1 MDHYQHKS
9 GAQKRKEKIAR
20 EKSAKKGQST
30 IESFGFINCN
40 RIDGVSEDQMC
51 KMKSQLSNVEVEPV
65 PIEEDELLN
74 RKVMSADVK
83 ENVIDENENILPKTS
98 TARLEELQDK
108 ADDVQLVP
116 SNNYDIGLIKELFCT
131 AEQIEKFVH
140 YRPIAYPTKFP
151 KDALPKSF
159 PRTLFHIAMPNG
171 EKVQRDWLTW
181 SETKNALYCFP
192 CRLFSKMPETHRSAL
207 SLPTGYSKPKD
218 NKWKKLYEKIPHDQ
232 SSTGHKMCYT
242 EVERWRQI
250 LRRVL
255 NVILFLGERGLA
267 FRGDSHLIGDP
278 KNGNFLGIMELI
290 GLYDSILHDHLEK
303 VKASQQSHKRM
314 QAHYLSNDIQNEFI
328 QCCADQ
334 VTDVILDER
343 EKCKYFSMIV
353 YATPD
358 TDHIEQ
364 NVFILRY
371 VLQNKL
377 TGKYEVKERFLE
389 FVDCNKKTGEDI
401 ANIITSTLQKH
412 KIPLMCCRGQG
423 YDNGSNMKCSVKA
436 AQARILQHYP
446 LATYSPCAC
455 HSLNLCGAQA
465 AECCPQVITFFGIVQ
480 KLYNIFSSSPQR
492 WEIKKKNIGS
502 SFHIMSQTR
511 WSARM
516 DCIKSFATHLP
527 GIIKSVAD
535 IRNLNLSIENRAD
548 LNGIISYMESFECI
562 LMSAIWFKV
571 LTAINYTN
579 LVLQARNAT
588 LDVEVTN
595 IKRLIDELKTL

>member
-1 MDHYQHKS
+1 
-9 GAQKRKEKIAR
+9 
-20 EKSAKKGQST
+20 
-30 IESFGFINCN
+30 
-40 RIDGVSEDQMC
+40 
-51 KMKSQLSNVEVEPV
+51 
-65 PIEEDELLN
+65 
-74 RKVMSADVK
+74 MSADVK

-116 SNNYDIGLIKELFCT
+116 SNNYDIGLIKELFST

-140 YRPIAYPTKFP
+140 HGPIAHPTKFP
-151 KDALPKSF
+151 KDTLPKSF

-171 EKVQRDWLTW
+171 EKIPRDWLTW

-218 NKWKKLYEKIPHDQ
+218 NKWKKLYEKIPHHQ
-232 SSTGHKMCYT
+232 SSSGHKMCYVEWRRLEENLRDNTTINFLLNDNIKT

-255 NVILFLGERGLA
+255 DVILFFGERGFA

-278 KNGNFLGIMELI
+278 KIGNFLGIMELI
-290 GLYDSILHDHLEK
+290 GHYDSILLDHLEK

-314 QAHYLSNDIQNEFI
+314 QAHCLSNDIQNEFI
-328 QCCADQ
+328 QCCADK

-353 YATPD
+353 DATPD
-358 TDHIEQ
+358 TAHIEQ

-371 VLQNKL
+371 VLQDKL

-389 FVDCNKKTGEDI
+389 FVDCYKKTGEDI

-423 YDNGSNMKCSVKA
+423 YDNGSNMKGSVKG

-492 WEIKKKNIGS
+492 WEI
-502 SFHIMSQTR
+502 
-511 WSARM
+511 
-516 DCIKSFATHLP
+516 
-527 GIIKSVAD
+527 
-535 IRNLNLSIENRAD
+535 
-548 LNGIISYMESFECI
+548 
-562 LMSAIWFKV
+562 
-571 LTAINYTN
+571 
-579 LVLQARNAT
+579 
-588 LDVEVTN
+588 
-595 IKRLIDELKTL
+595 

>member
-1 MDHYQHKS
+1 
-9 GAQKRKEKIAR
+9 
-20 EKSAKKGQST
+20 
-30 IESFGFINCN
+30 
-40 RIDGVSEDQMC
+40 
-51 KMKSQLSNVEVEPV
+51 
-65 PIEEDELLN
+65 
-74 RKVMSADVK
+74 MSADVK

-98 TARLEELQDK
+98 TARIEELQDK

-140 YRPIAYPTKFP
+140 HGLIAHPTKFP
-151 KDALPKSF
+151 KDTLPKSF

-171 EKVQRDWLTW
+171 EKIPRDWLTW

-218 NKWKKLYEKIPHDQ
+218 IKWKKLYEKIPHHQ
-232 SSTGHKMCYT
+232 SSSGHKMCYVEWRRLEENLRNNTTINFLLNDNIKT

-255 NVILFLGERGLA
+255 DVILFLGERGLA

-290 GLYDSILHDHLEK
+290 GHYDSILHDHLEK

-314 QAHYLSNDIQNEFI
+314 QTHYLSNDIQNEFI
-328 QCCADQ
+328 QCCADK

-353 YATPD
+353 DATPD
-358 TDHIEQ
+358 TAHIEQ

-371 VLQNKL
+371 VLQDKL

-389 FVDCNKKTGEDI
+389 FVDCNKKAGKDI

-423 YDNGSNMKCSVKA
+423 YDNGSNMKGSVKG

-455 HSLNLCGAQA
+455 HSLNLCGPQA

-480 KLYNIFSSSPQR
+480 KLYDIFSSSPQR
-492 WEIKKKNIGS
+492 WKI
-502 SFHIMSQTR
+502 
-511 WSARM
+511 
-516 DCIKSFATHLP
+516 
-527 GIIKSVAD
+527 
-535 IRNLNLSIENRAD
+535 
-548 LNGIISYMESFECI
+548 
-562 LMSAIWFKV
+562 
-571 LTAINYTN
+571 
-579 LVLQARNAT
+579 
-588 LDVEVTN
+588 
-595 IKRLIDELKTL
+595 

>member
-1 MDHYQHKS
+1 MIAERHETLRPRIGSLLHAAMDHYQHKS

-51 KMKSQLSNVEVEPV
+51 KIKSQLSNVKVEPV

-116 SNNYDIGLIKELFCT
+116 LNNYDIGLIKELFCT
-131 AEQIEKFVH
+131 AEQIKKFVH
-140 YRPIAYPTKFP
+140 HGPIAHPTKFP

-171 EKVQRDWLTW
+171 EKIPRDWLTW

-192 CRLFSKMPETHRSAL
+192 YRLFSKMPETHRSAL

-218 NKWKKLYEKIPHDQ
+218 NKWKKLYEKVPHHQ
-232 SSTGHKMCYT
+232 SSSGHKMCYVEWRRLEENLRDNTTINFLLNDNIKT

-255 NVILFLGERGLA
+255 DVILFLGERGLA
-267 FRGDSHLIGDP
+267 FRGDSYLIGDP

-290 GLYDSILHDHLEK
+290 GHYDSILHDHLEK

-328 QCCADQ
+328 QCY
-334 VTDVILDER
+334 TSY
-343 EKCKYFSMIV
+343 K
-353 YATPD
+353 T
-358 TDHIEQ
+358 
-364 NVFILRY
+364 
-371 VLQNKL
+371 KL

-389 FVDCNKKTGEDI
+389 FVDCSKKTDEDI

-423 YDNGSNMKCSVKA
+423 YDNGSNMKGLVKG
-436 AQARILQHYP
+436 AQARVLQHYP

-455 HSLNLCGAQA
+455 HSLNLCA

-492 WEIKKKNIGS
+492 WEILKKIYWFVS
-502 SFHIMSQTR
+502 S
-511 WSARM
+511 
-516 DCIKSFATHLP
+516 
-527 GIIKSVAD
+527 
-535 IRNLNLSIENRAD
+535 
-548 LNGIISYMESFECI
+548 
-562 LMSAIWFKV
+562 
-571 LTAINYTN
+571 
-579 LVLQARNAT
+579 
-588 LDVEVTN
+588 
-595 IKRLIDELKTL
+595 